1 LTLFI
6 GEPPCGG
13 FPWSTRQNWTLTL
26 LCLSIAKEFLFEEW
40 GRK

>member
-13 FPWSTRQNWTLTL
+13 FPWSTRQNWTLTYDMQ
-26 LCLSIAKEFLFEEW
+26 EE
-40 GRK
+40 